1 MVPADDL
8 AADESH
14 DDAKSR
20 KRHQRI
26 RFEHR
31 APQHGALPFA
41 ELLSSHQKN
50 VQYEGG
56 SGPVRNE
63 HCGSRTIDIGT
74 LAYGDEI
81 IET

>member
-1 MVPADDL
+1 MVPADDP

-14 DDAKSR
+14 DDANPGSAISEFDLNTV
-20 KRHQRI
+20 RHNT
-26 RFEHR
+26 
-31 APQHGALPFA
+31 
-41 ELLSSHQKN
+41 ELYLLVSCCTAIKKTCN
-50 VQYEGG
+50 EDG

-63 HCGSRTIDIGT
+63 RCGSRTIDIGI